1 MTLKMVLFSIIFVLY
16 VTESSGFSRKMLYL
30 NLDGKSK
37 ILLSWPTL
45 SASIFVLFSVVLF
58 LFLIF
63 EHLLVY
69 YQPEEQKFL
78 IDIILMVPVYVV
90 ESIIVSLSP

>member
-1 MTLKMVLFSIIFVLY
+1 M
-16 VTESSGFSRKMLYL
+16 TESSGFSRKRLYL

-37 ILLSWPTL
+37 ILLSWPIL
-45 SASIFVLFSVVLF
+45 SAGLFVLVLVVLS

-69 YQPEEQKFL
+69 YQPEEKKFL
-78 IDIILMVPVYVV
+78 IGIILMVPVYAI
-90 ESIIVSLSP
+90 ESVIVSLSPC